1 MMFLKKFDGLVL
13 CAKEKRTLGLV
24 ITGFNPKHVIS
35 RNTQSI
41 RRDRKS
47 QTENDSGIIDP
58 NLTMWRSINSEHKEV
73 EQVPTDQTEN
83 IMNYYKDRWVQEHK
97 ERKDVETIS
106 GAEVSREAGAAEK
119 KSLYSQLARKAHTNN
134 NPMMGKS
141 FGSMNGMGHMGHM
154 GNMHLGSQPED
165 PSMVQYDPMKLQKT
179 VHYGPLQEVENKERS
194 QNTHHRHPDSGG
206 FWSAQRSPYN
216 VIPGG
221 QPDAQN
227 QQRLRENKQDPTGP
241 YRPSF
246 SMADLVGNKAEG
258 SRMDKEGALNSDLK
272 SNKRTTMN
280 QDTKKEDTNED
291 SNPSFS
297 FKPAAPPVPDFKP

>member
-1 MMFLKKFDGLVL
+1 MFLRKFDCLVL
-13 CAKEKRTLGLV
+13 CAKERRALRLENF
-24 ITGFNPKHVIS
+24 FNTKHVIS

-47 QTENDSGIIDP
+47 QAENDSGIIDP

-106 GAEVSREAGAAEK
+106 GTEVSREAGAAEK
-119 KSLYSQLARKAHTNN
+119 KSLYSQLARKSQTGN

-141 FGSMNGMGHMGHM
+141 FGPMNGMGHMG
-154 GNMHLGSQPED
+154 NIHLGSQPDD

-179 VHYGPLQEVENKERS
+179 VPYGPLQDVENKERS
-194 QNTHHRHPDSGG
+194 QNKHRQSDSSSGG
-206 FWSAQRSPYN
+206 FWSSQRTPYN
-216 VIPGG
+216 VASGS
-221 QPDAQN
+221 QPDTQI
-227 QQRLRENKQDPTGP
+227 QQRYRETKQDHNGP

-246 SMADLVGNKAEG
+246 SMADLVGSKPEG
-258 SRMDKEGALNSDLK
+258 SKMDKEGSINTEMK
-272 SNKRTTMN
+272 SNKRPMNHETT
-280 QDTKKEDTNED
+280 KEDNHED
-291 SNPSFS
+291 SSS
-297 FKPAAPPVPDFKP
+297 SLMFKPAAPPVPDFKQT